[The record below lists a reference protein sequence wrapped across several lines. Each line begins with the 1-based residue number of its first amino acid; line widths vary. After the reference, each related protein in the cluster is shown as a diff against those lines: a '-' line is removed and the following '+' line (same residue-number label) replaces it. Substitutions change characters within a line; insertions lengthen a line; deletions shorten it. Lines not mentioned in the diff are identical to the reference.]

1 MVLSSIHEECIF
13 YFSLN
18 MVRTLQTMVIFYS
31 MVYIIAYIYSNVMEF
46 TWNPSGVQWN
56 YGIHLES
63 SGMVVES
70 TSSFHVEYRWNGI
83 TKKSGI
89 PAKIYSRWNEW
100 NPSGIRWIPL
110 GFHMDSMWNTWGE

>member
-18 MVRTLQTMVIFYS
+18 MVRTLQTIVIFYS

-46 TWNPSGVQWN
+46 TWNPP
-56 YGIHLES
+56 GIHLES

-70 TSSFHVEYRWNGI
+70 TSSFHVE
-83 TKKSGI
+83 
-89 PAKIYSRWNEW
+89 SRWND
-100 NPSGIRWIPL
+100 GIQMEF
-110 GFHMDSMWNTWGE
+110 GHSM